1 MISKEKLES
10 FIVNKTMGFLSEDV
24 VLEQLAQK
32 MFEMQRSESSMIP
45 VLEEE
50 LKEKNKAI
58 ENILKAVE
66 KGLGVEALLMRLEV
80 LQGEKNNIEL
90 SLAKEKMET
99 PLFTKEQFLSV
110 LRNFSLIDIKNQD
123 GQRKIIDTF
132 INSIYAYEDYFKIV
146 YNGTEKEEIVSLK
159 EIQSSTLFSE
169 GEPTEKPEA
178 IASGFSVG
186 FFLRT

>member
-1 MISKEKLES
+1 
-10 FIVNKTMGFLSEDV
+10 
-24 VLEQLAQK
+24 
-32 MFEMQRSESSMIP
+32 
-45 VLEEE
+45 
-50 LKEKNKAI
+50 
-58 ENILKAVE
+58 
-66 KGLGVEALLMRLEV
+66 MRLEV
-80 LQGEKNNIEL
+80 LQGVKNNIEL

-99 PLFTKEQFLSV
+99 QLFTKEQFLSV

-169 GEPTEKPEA
+169 GEPNKNYPKLMP
-178 IASGFSVG
+178 IGNGFG
-186 FFLRT
+186 FLVYIRCWFQAQKTVLF